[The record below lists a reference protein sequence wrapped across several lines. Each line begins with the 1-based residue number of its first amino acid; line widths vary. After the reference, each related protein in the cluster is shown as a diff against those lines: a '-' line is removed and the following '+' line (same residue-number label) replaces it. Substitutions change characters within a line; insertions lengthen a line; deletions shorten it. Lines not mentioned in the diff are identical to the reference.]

1 MTIPKVGRSLK
12 SRLRAGR
19 ETVDFFC
26 RTPDWDEIIRPEL
39 SFGEKTNSKFVSD
52 INSSEIYL
60 EFGSGASTLIASQS
74 AVKRVVSVESD
85 FRFMSAVRS
94 RIDSSNGGPTDFDF
108 LYVDIGTTGPWGAP
122 ILKSRV
128 WRRRQL
134 WPAYPVAP
142 WVNLGAG
149 FRADLVLVDGRFRVA
164 CALAVITFQQDSS
177 WKLLVDDFA
186 ERSEYFP
193 IKDFANLKEMRGRM
207 AVFEPK
213 KDLDVMEAQ
222 SALRYFQSD
231 WR

>member
-1 MTIPKVGRSLK
+1 VTITKVGRSLK

-19 ETVDFFC
+19 ETVDFFR
-26 RTPDWDEIIRPEL
+26 RTPDWEGIIRPEL
-39 SFGEKTNSKFVSD
+39 SFGEEANSKFVGD

-94 RIDSSNGGPTDFDF
+94 RIASSNGGREDFEF
-108 LYVDIGTTGPWGAP
+108 LYVNIGKTGPWGVP
-122 ILKSRV
+122 IFKSRV

-134 WPAYPVAP
+134 WPDYPVAP
-142 WVNLGAG
+142 WVDLGAD

-164 CALAVITFQQDSS
+164 CALAVIAFQHDSS
-177 WKLLVDDFA
+177 WRMLVDDFA